1 MASEAGH
8 YMLFLNF
15 ARKYGDREEVDE
27 KWQQLLTFEAEIMK
41 DLGTKESIHG

>member
-1 MASEAGH
+1 MVIEKKW
-8 YMLFLNF
+8 M
-15 ARKYGDREEVDE
+15 K